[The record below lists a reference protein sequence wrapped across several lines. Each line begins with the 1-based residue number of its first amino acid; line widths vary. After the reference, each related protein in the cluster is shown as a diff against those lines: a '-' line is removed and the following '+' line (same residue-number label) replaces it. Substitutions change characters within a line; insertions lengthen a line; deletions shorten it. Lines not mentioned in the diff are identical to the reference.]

1 MVSKKL
7 GGMSTS
13 RNRER
18 TTERILDSARA
29 EFGIR
34 GFAGARIE
42 RIARNAGITKA
53 LVFYYFKSKSDLY
66 AELVD
71 RLFLDLEARLFPALA
86 KTAPEDLP
94 AALVSAYFDVFD
106 ASPDTIRLFIR
117 EVTDGGAAIVARM
130 RRPDRAPYL
139 RRLVDEV
146 CRIRGGSPETAG
158 AFILSAMSLILYSF
172 IARDLFGKMFPD
184 RTADEYRAER
194 RVEIVRVLS
203 AAYPAVGAPPRTS

>member
-1 MVSKKL
+1 M
-7 GGMSTS
+7 TTE

-18 TTERILDSARA
+18 TTARILDSARA
-29 EFGIR
+29 EFGDR

-42 RIARNAGITKA
+42 RIARKAGITKA
-53 LVFYYFKSKSDLY
+53 LVFFYFKSKSNLY

-86 KTAPEDLP
+86 ETAPEELP

-106 ASPDTIRLFIR
+106 ASPDTIRLFVR

-130 RRPDRAPYL
+130 RRPDRVPYL
-139 RRLVDEV
+139 RRLVGEV
-146 CRIRGGSPETAG
+146 RRIRGGSSEAAG
-158 AFILSAMSLILYSF
+158 AFILSAMSMILYSF

-203 AAYPAVGAPPRTS
+203 SAYPAGGDARRPS